1 MGLLRDLAQ
10 VNLCKKPFG
19 ILEFRALPAR
29 PHVLTSRAPA
39 LTPIIMPHA
48 QRTRFSTWLSPWLTA
63 IACLVSLLGTTPA
76 LAEEYLAAEPMTGKK
91 VRIDGMLR
99 DWPGGFAKLRGKT
112 KPGGEA
118 LLGYDDTYLYL
129 AASLEDAKVV
139 RTASG
144 GQTEDRLMLDVLVPS
159 ASGKGSSTHTIS
171 VYPGDP
177 GKLPALVKVDGKTVS
192 QAEAVEAQSGKTL
205 IIEAKLPWSALPGT
219 AKVRVGLRGR
229 LSYQDAQSPGSVR
242 ATYST
247 SSQTGSS
254 MPPLTLEPETGLAQA
269 LLEPKEL
276 GFRPAR
282 EAFGDIAG
290 DDRIERV
297 ALFGHFLTIVGSGY
311 KGGKEFY
318 YNELDVGSADRISRL
333 ELVDFSG
340 DGKAEIVL
348 QKRLGPDDSY
358 RDVLTVLTIG
368 KDGAPLLVF
377 AHEVALVTPEGAVKN
392 EVRISGSGKNA
403 KIRIAQG
410 KSNGFEP
417 GSFREPTIGGGIQS
431 ALLPWESVESRSFQW
446 QGAGLAQV
454 EEKLGTPRMKAS
466 KTRPQPSG
474 PAAPAPPPPR
484 PPSASEM
491 LDRVYALYRKDRGVG
506 AHKPRFD
513 LVTDVVEDARNE
525 RVLVHDRDL
534 VVFGPGFREGQTYTY
549 LTIGVKDAKD
559 ILSVTTRDL
568 VGDGKAAI
576 VVHAILRAQASKQL
590 GGDEVERQALFVY
603 KVQDGALAR
612 IFAAETGRASKG
624 NRVLGA
630 ALFVPTGRGVTIELR
645 PLRSIG
651 WTERSYPF
659 PEDTTAA
666 GGLEPLLLP
675 WSSGASRRY
684 VFRSGAFVPE

>member
-1 MGLLRDLAQ
+1 MMAHAQ
-10 VNLCKKPFG
+10 LTS
-19 ILEFRALPAR
+19 LPA
-29 PHVLTSRAPA
+29 T
-39 LTPIIMPHA
+39 
-48 QRTRFSTWLSPWLTA
+48 TRSSPWLT
-63 IACLVSLLGTTPA
+63 IVICLVLLFHGTPA
-76 LAEEYLAAEPMTGKK
+76 VAEEYLAAEPMNGKK

-99 DWPGGFAKLRGKT
+99 DWPGGFAKLRGKS
-112 KPGGEA
+112 KAGGEA

-129 AASLEDAKVV
+129 AASLDDAKVI

-144 GQTEDRLMLDVLVPS
+144 GQTEDRLLLDVVVPS
-159 ASGKGSSTHTIS
+159 ASGRGSSSHTIS

-177 GKLPALVKVDGKTVS
+177 GKLPALVKVDGKVIS

-219 AKVRVGLRGR
+219 TKVRVGLRGR

-247 SSQTGSS
+247 STATGSS

-269 LLEPKEL
+269 LLEPKAL

-282 EAFGDIAG
+282 EVFGDITG

-318 YNELDVGSADRISRL
+318 YNELDVGSADRIRRL
-333 ELVDFSG
+333 ELLDFSG
-340 DGKAEIVL
+340 DGKAEIIL
-348 QKRLGPDDSY
+348 QKRIGPDDSY
-358 RDVLTVLTIG
+358 REVLTVLTIG
-368 KDGAPLLVF
+368 ADGAPLLVF
-377 AHEVALVTPEGAVKN
+377 AHEVALISPEGSVHN
-392 EVRISGSGKNA
+392 EVKISGSGSSA

-410 KSNGFEP
+410 KQSGFDP
-417 GSFREPTIGGGIQS
+417 GTFQEPTIGGGIHP
-431 ALLPWESVESRSFQW
+431 ALLPWQTVESRSFQW
-446 QGAGLAQV
+446 KGAGLTQV
-454 EEKLGTPRMKAS
+454 EEKTGKPRV
-466 KTRPQPSG
+466 PPSAQRSS
-474 PAAPAPPPPR
+474 PTARTAAVGAAAAPPPPR

-513 LVTDVVEDARNE
+513 LVTDVVEDARTE

-559 ILSVTTRDL
+559 ILSITTRDL
-568 VGDGKAAI
+568 VGDGKAEI
-576 VVHAILRAQASKQL
+576 LVHAILRAQASKQL
-590 GGDEVERQALFVY
+590 GGEEVQRQALFVY

-612 IFAAETGRASKG
+612 IFAAETARLSKG
-624 NRVLGA
+624 KRVLGA
-630 ALFVPTGRGVTIELR
+630 AIFVPSGRGVTIELR

-651 WTERSYPF
+651 WTQGSYPF
-659 PEDTTAA
+659 PEDTTTA

-675 WSSGASRRY
+675 WSSANPRRY
-684 VFRSGAFVPE
+684 VFRSGAYVPE